1 MHEQVW
7 VYDCKV
13 LHVFKAA
20 GSWEGFSFSS
30 LIFNRLGIFKLDVI
44 GLNVLSIPM
53 KESI

>member
-1 MHEQVW
+1 MHAQVW
-7 VYDCKV
+7 VHDCKV

-30 LIFNRLGIFKLDVI
+30 LISNRLGIFSLYGI

-53 KESI
+53 KEYI